1 MPLPLSD
8 PVPLRTTAVW
18 PKFAKLEPLNAV
30 YGRCT
35 VPLIQ
40 ADQSRKFWL
49 IADHAIGG
57 VDAVQR
63 DGKPEPAFTF
73 HNTTDATGHPVALLE
88 LGAPLATGATLV
100 ATVRGKMHPA
110 TGALLENPADVLL
123 DVLRMAGYPLEDGD
137 IAEFRTECAGL
148 RIAGMLSAD
157 LTLRAQ
163 IAEIAESV
171 GMAWSAA
178 MPGIAR
184 RWPPDDGGPT
194 AEPLY
199 ARFDERHITD
209 ASAECRHDTLYTALK
224 IEYDW
229 DWSKNSA
236 KRSVTL
242 RADSAAR
249 YGEREATLRAKWL
262 TDTAQAVARGTAW
275 LEAYARPRWT
285 LSVTADLEP
294 RVTPGGQFAV
304 HHPLLPTEGTLNALD
319 AEWDF
324 KGQTQRLTAEC
335 SVGGLPV
342 VTTLGVGGLFEA
354 PASGLRVTYA
364 DGIATLVIADPNDAP
379 VRDAAVTFDSQKG
392 RTDRTGTVRFKA
404 ARGAHRV
411 TVEASGFAPISAEIT
426 L

>member
-8 PVPLRTTAVW
+8 PVPLRSTAVW
-18 PKFAKLEPLNAV
+18 PKFAKPEPLNVV

-40 ADQSRKFWL
+40 ADQTRKFWL

-57 VDAVQR
+57 VDAVHR
-63 DGKPEPAFTF
+63 DGKPERAFAV

-88 LGAPLATGATLV
+88 LAAPLAANAALA
-100 ATVRGKMHPA
+100 ATVRGKLHPVD
-110 TGALLENPADVLL
+110 GRSIDNPADVLA
-123 DVLRMAGYPLEDGD
+123 DVLRMAGYPLEEGD

-171 GMAWSAA
+171 GMLWSPS

-184 RWPPDDGGPT
+184 RWPPDAGT
-194 AEPLY
+194 AHEPLH
-199 ARFDERHITD
+199 ARFEERALGEVD
-209 ASAECRHDTLYTALK
+209 AQCRHDTLYTALK

-236 KRSVTL
+236 RRSVAL
-242 RADSAAR
+242 RADSADL
-249 YGEREATLRAKWL
+249 YGERETALRAKWL
-262 TDTAQAVARGTAW
+262 TDTAQAVARATAW

-285 LSVTADLEP
+285 LSMTADLEP
-294 RVTPGGQFAV
+294 RVPPGGRFAV
-304 HHPLLPTEGTLNALD
+304 IHSLLPAEGPLRALD

-335 SVGGLPV
+335 SVGPV
-342 VTTLGVGGLFEA
+342 PKIAVAGAGGLFEE

-364 DGIATLVIADPNDAP
+364 NGVATLEISDPNDAP
-379 VRDAAVTFDSQKG
+379 IRDAVVTFDAQKG
-392 RTDRTGTVRFKA
+392 RTDRTGMVRFKT
-404 ARGAHRV
+404 ARGSHQV
-411 TVEASGFAPISAEIT
+411 TVAAAGFAPMTMEMT